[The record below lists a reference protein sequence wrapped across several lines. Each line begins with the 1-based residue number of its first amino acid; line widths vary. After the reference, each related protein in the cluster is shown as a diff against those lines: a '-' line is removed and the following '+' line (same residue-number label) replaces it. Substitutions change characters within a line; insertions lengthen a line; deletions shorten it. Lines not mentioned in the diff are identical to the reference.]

1 MISIK
6 LPYVNTVHTFKY
18 AVNIKS
24 YRKVVIEPYQKL
36 EFKECKRDMQRGEFQ
51 ATLYRFLF
59 VYQNIWIA
67 WIKTTKTLKTRKYNY
82 TVILLWSLERLGIR
96 RHCWLTLWKWR
107 CLNHTTIL
115 IGWSRQFCKEKI
127 NCTRGVQEIKS

>member
-6 LPYVNTVHTFKY
+6 LPHVNPVHTFKY

-82 TVILLWSLERLGIR
+82 TVILL
-96 RHCWLTLWKWR
+96 
-107 CLNHTTIL
+107 
-115 IGWSRQFCKEKI
+115 
-127 NCTRGVQEIKS
+127 

>member
-6 LPYVNTVHTFKY
+6 LPHVNTVHTFKY

-24 YRKVVIEPYQKL
+24 YRKVVIETFYQKL

-59 VYQNIWIA
+59 VYQNTWIA
-67 WIKTTKTLKTRKYNY
+67 WIKTTKTRKTRKYNY
-82 TVILLWSLERLGIR
+82 TVILL
-96 RHCWLTLWKWR
+96 
-107 CLNHTTIL
+107 
-115 IGWSRQFCKEKI
+115 
-127 NCTRGVQEIKS
+127 

>member
-6 LPYVNTVHTFKY
+6 LPHVNPVHTFKY

-24 YRKVVIEPYQKL
+24 YRKVVIEPYKNWNSKNANVTCR
-36 EFKECKRDMQRGEFQ
+36 EESSKRHSIDF
-51 ATLYRFLF
+51 FLF
-59 VYQNIWIA
+59 
-67 WIKTTKTLKTRKYNY
+67 IKTYGSHGLRLQKQLKQGNTTIPSSFFEASRGLES
-82 TVILLWSLERLGIR
+82 VAIVGLL
-96 RHCWLTLWKWR
+96 LWKWR

-115 IGWSRQFCKEKI
+115 IGWSGQFCEEKI